1 MRRNSRDEG
10 GFTLAEVIVATA
22 ILSMVFLFF
31 LTLMAQVFVVTAK
44 VQTRDRAMAIAQSE
58 LEEIRN
64 TLIIPEEPNPIKDE
78 KWPGYSITVTSTQ
91 FLNMGAPGTSTYVLF
106 LRNVTVTVSG
116 PYGAVHLQTNIQTYR
131 PQISF
136 FLPVSNLVY
145 ISDKNTVF
153 EGLIRDD
160 GYDITKVQYR
170 TWPTVTGT
178 WENWENLDGLYDD
191 ANRTSKTTTPLQV
204 GKAYFFTI
212 PILGKLGSGLDGN
225 IEEIQV
231 QAENSGSYFNEQPG
245 IPYGGTS
252 YVRLV
257 TDKTP
262 PTATVDLI
270 PTTSITT
277 GSMPVYT
284 VTASDA
290 TSGVNNVFAVISKTP
305 SGGAKTYLH
314 GSPETTPHWASD
326 IYYNT
331 TTASDPQYYFAWPKD
346 PTDSQQPYPGT
357 ITDEPWTEYSFQA
370 YVLDNVIGEYYDYL
384 NLIPTQTV
392 SPSGNILWR
401 NVTANFYQTATIT
414 RMMYPSPELTITT
427 STATPVAAATATLYG
442 SVNPG
447 GLESSVWFEYKPTLI
462 PESEWI
468 VTATSSRNGVA
479 QIEFVQEVVNLEPAT
494 EYEFRACV
502 QNDWGTIYGASVFLT
517 TLSLTP

>member
-1 MRRNSRDEG
+1 MRRFSRDEG
-10 GFTLAEVIVATA
+10 GFTLAEVIVAVA

-31 LTLMAQVFVVTAK
+31 LTLMAQVLVVTAK
-44 VQTRDRAMAIAQSE
+44 VQTRDRAMAIAQSK

-64 TLIIPEEPNPIKDE
+64 TLIVPSEPNPIIDK

-91 FLNMGAPGTSTYVLF
+91 FLNTGAPGTSTYVLF

-145 ISDKNTVF
+145 ISNKATVF

-160 GYDITKVQYR
+160 GYAITKVQYR
-170 TWPTVTGT
+170 TRLTATGT
-178 WENWENLDGLYDD
+178 WGNWENLDGLYLD
-191 ANRTSKTTTPLQV
+191 ANRLSKTTTPLQV

-212 PILGKLGSGLDGN
+212 PILGKLGTGADGN

-231 QAENSGSYFNEQPG
+231 QAENSGFYFNEQPA

-257 TDKTP
+257 TDKTK
-262 PTATVDLI
+262 PTATVELI

-290 TSGVNNVFAVISKTP
+290 TSGVNNVFALISKTP

-314 GSPETTPHWASD
+314 GSPGTTPHWASD

-331 TTASDPQYYFAWPKD
+331 TTASDPQYYFADWL
-346 PTDSQQPYPGT
+346 PGT
-357 ITDEPWTEYSFQA
+357 LVYEPWTEYSFQA

-384 NLIPTQTV
+384 NLIPSQTV
-392 SPSGNILWR
+392 SPSGDTLWPH
-401 NVTANFYQTATIT
+401 VTANFYQTATIT
-414 RMMYPSPELTITT
+414 RMMHPSPELTVTTSAATTITT
-427 STATPVAAATATLYG
+427 TTAILRG
-442 SVNPG
+442 FVNPG
-447 GLESSVWFEYKPTLI
+447 GLDSSVWFEYKTLS
-462 PESEWI
+462 PSAWI
-468 VTATSSRNGVA
+468 ATATSSMNGVD
-479 QIEFVQEVVNLEPAT
+479 QIGFVQDVVNLLPAT
-494 EYEFRACV
+494 GYEFRAGV
-502 QNDWGTIYGASVFLT
+502 QNDWGTYYGASVFFT
-517 TLSLTP
+517 TLTSTQ